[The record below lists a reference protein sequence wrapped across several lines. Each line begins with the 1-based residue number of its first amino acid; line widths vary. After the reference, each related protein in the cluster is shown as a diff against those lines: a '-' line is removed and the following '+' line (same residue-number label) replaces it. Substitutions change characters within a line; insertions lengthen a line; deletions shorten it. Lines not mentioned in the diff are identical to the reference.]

1 MLPVRLPLRRQLHWP
16 AWWRTA
22 RSGTR
27 RLGERR
33 SSGECR
39 HKRGCQWPMRG
50 KSMACRAHR
59 EVGTTER
66 ALGPP
71 ARPGRARY
79 RSSERNQPER
89 WPHCGAACGV
99 RRWRGHTMRGGA
111 GMDTHAL
118 PPGQRYA
125 PRVAS
130 CMQWMQCPH
139 PWTGVMVAGGVNCG
153 GAHGASVKCEPEAL
167 RARSCV
173 THLVSGPLAAVVAV
187 ETGGG
192 GWHRDRRGLDEWATS
207 PTPLV
212 ERPLGDSRP
221 DPRDTCP
228 PMPHTRSWMDST
240 PSTPP
245 TPDRMSCSTTSQA
258 HGGRH
263 QLLRRPSAGAGAM
276 LARRAQDMATHEVHQ
291 LALAWR
297 ERVAGGV

>member
-1 MLPVRLPLRRQLHWP
+1 MSVADAWEVRGLPCPWGGAAPQN
-16 AWWRTA
+16 A
-22 RSGTR
+22 RWGR
-27 RLGERR
+27 
-33 SSGECR
+33 
-39 HKRGCQWPMRG
+39 
-50 KSMACRAHR
+50 
-59 EVGTTER
+59 
-66 ALGPP
+66 PP
-71 ARPGRARY
+71 APAGPGTALQREISHRGGHIVG
-79 RSSERNQPER
+79 RR
-89 WPHCGAACGV
+89 AACGGGEATQCV
-99 RRWRGHTMRGGA
+99 VGRGW
-111 GMDTHAL
+111 AL
-118 PPGQRYA
+118 PHSLPPAGQRYA

-130 CMQWMQCPH
+130 GMQWMQCPH

-153 GAHGASVKCEPEAL
+153 GARGASVKCEPEAL

-212 ERPLGDSRP
+212 ERPLGGSRP